1 MRAGWLVLFAL
12 LAAPALAQ
20 QVADAGKRVIVQKE
34 YIDLRTGPGR
44 GYPVVQVAL
53 NNDSLQ
59 LLKQRTGWVKVQY
72 RQQQLWLAASELDY
86 LYPDGAEQSITALWQ
101 TEQRPRHWQ
110 LGLAAG
116 DFAGTSYYQLSG
128 SYLFS
133 DVVALELSAGQGS
146 GQQASSQQYLLQ
158 LSVSPWPHWQ
168 LSPYIALG
176 GGVLLTRPR
185 TVLVQTAERNSPLA
199 TMELGLNYPL
209 TERVQANLRYRRAL
223 VSTDRDINEETNT
236 WLIGLRLAF

>member
-1 MRAGWLVLFAL
+1 MARLWTLLL
-12 LAAPALAQ
+12 MLAAPVFAQ
-20 QVADAGKRVIVQKE
+20 QVVVQKDF
-34 YIDLRTGPGR
+34 IDLRTGPGR

-53 NNDSLQ
+53 KQDSLQ
-59 LLKQRTGWVKVQY
+59 LLKQRTAWIKVQY
-72 RQQQLWLAASELDY
+72 RQQQLWLAASELEY
-86 LYPDGAEQSITALWQ
+86 LYPAGTEQSVATLWQAEQG
-101 TEQRPRHWQ
+101 QRRWQ
-110 LGLAAG
+110 LGLAGG

-158 LSVSPWPHWQ
+158 LSISPWPHWQ
-168 LSPYIALG
+168 VSPYIALG

-185 TVLVQTAERNSPLA
+185 TVLVQTAERSSPLA
-199 TMELGLNYPL
+199 TMELGVNYPL
-209 TERVQANLRYRRAL
+209 TRRVQANLRYRRAL
-223 VSTDRDINEETNT
+223 VSTDRDVNEETNT

>member
-1 MRAGWLVLFAL
+1 MRCCWLLLLAL
-12 LAAPALAQ
+12 LVAPALAQ
-20 QVADAGKRVIVQKE
+20 QITDDERRVIVQKE

-53 NNDSLQ
+53 NNDRLQ

-86 LYPDGAEQSITALWQ
+86 LYPVGAEQSVAALWQ
-101 TEQRPRHWQ
+101 AAQSQRHWQ

-133 DVVALELSAGQGS
+133 EVVALELSAGQGS

-158 LSVSPWPHWQ
+158 LSISPWPHWQ

-185 TVLVQTAERNSPLA
+185 TVLVQTPERRSPLA
-199 TMELGLNYPL
+199 TMELGVNYPL
-209 TERVQANLRYRRAL
+209 TERLQANLRYRRTL

>member
-1 MRAGWLVLFAL
+1 VLLLCFAL
-12 LAAPALAQ
+12 VIPALAQ
-20 QVADAGKRVIVQKE
+20 QVVVQKD
-34 YIDLRTGPGR
+34 YVDLRTGPGR
-44 GYPVVQVAL
+44 GYPVVEIAL
-53 NNDSLQ
+53 KSDSLQ
-59 LLKQRTGWVKVQY
+59 LLMQRTGWVKVQF
-72 RQQQLWLAASELDY
+72 RQQQLWLSAADLEY
-86 LYPDGAEQSITALWQ
+86 LYPVGSEQSITALWQ
-101 TEQRPRHWQ
+101 NEQNQRHWQ

-133 DVVALELSAGQGS
+133 DVIALELSAGQGS

-158 LSVSPWPHWQ
+158 LSVSPWPHWYVA
-168 LSPYIALG
+168 PYVALG

-185 TVLVQTAERNSPLA
+185 TVLVQTEERSSPLA
-199 TMELGLNYPL
+199 TMEIGLNYPL
-209 TERVQANLRYRRAL
+209 SERTQANLRYRRAL

>member
-1 MRAGWLVLFAL
+1 MRWCGFLLFFAL
-12 LAAPALAQ
+12 VAPVLAQ
-20 QVADAGKRVIVQKE
+20 QVVVQKD
-34 YIDLRTGPGR
+34 YVDLRTGPGR
-44 GYPVVQVAL
+44 GYPVVEVAL
-53 NNDSLQ
+53 KSDSLQ
-59 LLKQRTGWVKVQY
+59 LLMQRTGWVKVEF
-72 RQQQLWLAASELDY
+72 RQQQLWLAATDLDY
-86 LYPDGAEQSITALWQ
+86 LYPPGAEQSITALWQ
-101 TEQRPRHWQ
+101 AEQGQRHWQ

-133 DVVALELSAGQGS
+133 DVIAIELSAGQGS

-168 LSPYIALG
+168 VSPYLALG

-185 TVLVQTAERNSPLA
+185 TVLVQTEERTSPLA
-199 TMELGLNYPL
+199 TMEMGLNYPL
-209 TERVQANLRYRRAL
+209 TERAQATLRYRRAL

>member
-1 MRAGWLVLFAL
+1 MRWFGLLLVLL
-12 LAAPALAQ
+12 VTPALAQ
-20 QVADAGKRVIVQKE
+20 QNAVDGQQVIVQKDFV
-34 YIDLRTGPGR
+34 DLRTGPGR

-53 NNDSLQ
+53 KNDSLQ
-59 LLKQRTGWVKVQY
+59 LLKQRTAWVKVQY
-72 RQQQLWLAASELDY
+72 RQQQLWLAASDLVH
-86 LYPDGAEQSITALWQ
+86 LNPVGAAQSVADLWLAES
-101 TEQRPRHWQ
+101 TPASWQ

-158 LSVSPWPHWQ
+158 LSISPWPQWR
-168 LSPYIALG
+168 LSPYLALG

-185 TVLVQTAERNSPLA
+185 TVLVQTPERSSPLA

-209 TERVQANLRYRRAL
+209 TRRVQANLRYRRSL
-223 VSTDRDINEETNT
+223 VSTDRDVNEETNT

>member
-1 MRAGWLVLFAL
+1 MRWCWIVLFAVFV
-12 LAAPALAQ
+12 APVFAQ
-20 QVADAGKRVIVQKE
+20 QVVVQKD

-53 NNDSLQ
+53 KNDSLQ
-59 LLKQRTGWVKVQY
+59 LLMQRTGWVKVQF
-72 RQQQLWLAASELDY
+72 RQQQLWLAAAELNH
-86 LYPDGAEQSITALWQ
+86 LFHVGAEQSIAALWQ
-101 TEQRPRHWQ
+101 SERGLRHWQ

-116 DFAGTSYYQLSG
+116 DFAGTSYYQLSAG
-128 SYLFS
+128 YRFS
-133 DVVALELSAGQGS
+133 DVVALELTAGQSS

-158 LSVSPWPHWQ
+158 LSVSPWPHWRV
-168 LSPYIALG
+168 SPYIALG

-185 TVLVQTAERNSPLA
+185 TVLVQTPERSSPLA
-199 TMELGLNYPL
+199 TMELGINYPL
-209 TERVQANLRYRRAL
+209 NDRVDANLRYRRAL

>member
-1 MRAGWLVLFAL
+1 MRWCGL
-12 LAAPALAQ
+12 LCLLLIAPVLAQ
-20 QVADAGKRVIVQKE
+20 QPAVLGQQVTVQKDFV
-34 YIDLRTGPGR
+34 DLRTGPGR
-44 GYPVVQVAL
+44 GYPIVQVAL
-53 NNDSLQ
+53 KNDSLQ
-59 LLKQRTGWVKVQY
+59 LLKQRTAWVKVQY

-86 LYPDGAEQSITALWQ
+86 LYPVGASQSVTALWQ
-101 TEQRPRHWQ
+101 ADQAPLSWQ
-110 LGLAAG
+110 LGVAAG

-133 DVVALELSAGQGS
+133 EVVALELSAGQGS

-158 LSVSPWPHWQ
+158 LSISPWPHWQ
-168 LSPYIALG
+168 VSPYIALG

-185 TVLVQTAERNSPLA
+185 TVLVQTPERRSPLA

-209 TERVQANLRYRRAL
+209 TPRMQANLRYRRAL
-223 VSTDRDINEETNT
+223 VSTDRDVNEETNT

>member
-1 MRAGWLVLFAL
+1 MRWFGLIMIFVLV
-12 LAAPALAQ
+12 APALAQ
-20 QVADAGKRVIVQKE
+20 QVVVQKD
-34 YIDLRTGPGR
+34 YVDLRTGPGR
-44 GYPVVQVAL
+44 GYPVVEVAL
-53 NNDSLQ
+53 KDDSLQ
-59 LLKQRTGWVKVQY
+59 LLMQRTGWVKVQF
-72 RQQQLWLAASELDY
+72 RQQQLWLAAADLNY
-86 LYPDGAEQSITALWQ
+86 LYPPGAEQSITALWQ
-101 TEQRPRHWQ
+101 AEQNQRQWQ

-133 DVVALELSAGQGS
+133 DVVAVELSAGQGS

-168 LSPYIALG
+168 VSPYVALG

-185 TVLVQTAERNSPLA
+185 TVLVQTEERRSPLA
-199 TMELGLNYPL
+199 TMEFGLNYPL
-209 TERVQANLRYRRAL
+209 TERAQANLRYRRTL